1 MPSDSDKVAK
11 ANQSGPTVS
20 RRAAILGA
28 TATAILG
35 AAIGGGAVAV
45 SKRDD
50 DDSKSGSSSKPDSG
64 IDRDVVSSRAFE
76 AVVWGMPAVNYDRML
91 QAAIAVGAEP
101 NQIVYWSK
109 LLDWK
114 NQTLTPNPN
123 AIYLMPFYDTTSGPV
138 VIDVPPAEGDSTI
151 TGSIDSVWQTPLAD
165 VGPAGTDKGAG
176 GRYLILPPGF
186 TGEIP
191 DGFIPLRSETYAGF
205 AIMRSNL
212 KSGSDADIAAA
223 VNYGKR
229 IGIYR
234 LDAAGNPP
242 PTPYVDASGKEFD
255 STIPYNRD
263 FFTNLNRV
271 VQAEVWLPRDMAM
284 IDQLSSLGITKGA
297 PYKPD
302 STTLSRFD
310 NAAAD
315 AGKWLEQLYVKGFTP
330 PYFDN
335 THWAL
340 PANQQLITAMQSGFA
355 DPSSYPVDARGMAYS
370 FAYFAA
376 KNLGTGQFY
385 LVAIHDADGKDL
397 DGGKNYKINVPAH
410 VPVSLY
416 WSATAYDRGTHTLI
430 RDVNWA
436 SRASNTPELQ
446 TNSDGSVD
454 LYMGPSA
461 PEGKKSNWI
470 PTKSGR
476 NFEIMFRFYGPQ
488 PPLSEKTWKLPDIQ
502 TA

>member
-1 MPSDSDKVAK
+1 MSPDNEATPRSSDSD
-11 ANQSGPTVS
+11 PTVS
-20 RRAAILGA
+20 RRAALLGA
-28 TATAILG
+28 AVTAALG

-50 DDSKSGSSSKPDSG
+50 NDSKSDSSKPNSD

-91 QAAIAVGAEP
+91 QAAIAVGAGP

-123 AIYLMPFYDTTSGPV
+123 AIYLMPFYDTSSGPIV
-138 VIDVPPAEGDSTI
+138 LDIPPAEGDSTL

-186 TGEIP
+186 QGEIP
-191 DGFIPLRSETYAGF
+191 DGFIPLYSETKAGF
-205 AIMRSNL
+205 AIVRSNL

-223 VNYGKR
+223 VAYGKR
-229 IGIYR
+229 MGMYR

-255 STIPYNRD
+255 ATIPYDRD

-271 VQAEVWLPRDMAM
+271 VQAEAWLPRDMAM
-284 IDQLSSLGITKGA
+284 IDQLSSLGITRGT
-297 PYKPD
+297 PYQPD
-302 STTLSRFD
+302 SATLERLD
-310 NAAAD
+310 DAAAA
-315 AGKWLEQLYVKGFTP
+315 AGKWLEQLYVKSFTP

-340 PANQQLITAMQSGFA
+340 PANQQLVTAMQDGFV
-355 DPSSYPVDARGMAYS
+355 DPSNYPVDARGMTYS

-376 KNLGTGQFY
+376 KSLGTGQFY
-385 LVAIHDADGKDL
+385 LVAIHDSDGKDF
-397 DGGKNYKINVPAH
+397 DGGKNYKITVPPH

-430 RDVNWA
+430 RDVDWA

-454 LYMGPSA
+454 LFMGPSA

-502 TA
+502 PA

>member
-1 MPSDSDKVAK
+1 MPLNSGEVA
-11 ANQSGPTVS
+11 NPSQSSPTVS
-20 RRAAILGA
+20 RRAALLGA
-28 TATAILG
+28 AVTAALG
-35 AAIGGGAVAV
+35 AAIGGAVAV
-45 SKRDD
+45 SKRGD
-50 DDSKSGSSSKPDSG
+50 DDSKTGSTAKSDSG
-64 IDRDVVSSRAFE
+64 IDRDLVSSRAFE

-91 QAAIAVGAEP
+91 QAAIAVGAGP

-138 VIDVPPAEGDSTI
+138 VIDVPPADRDSTI

-205 AIMRSNL
+205 AIMRSNP

-229 IGIYR
+229 IGLYR
-234 LDAAGNPP
+234 LDAAGNRP

-255 STIPYNRD
+255 ATIPYNRD
-263 FFTNLNRV
+263 FFTNLNRI

-297 PYKPD
+297 PYQPD
-302 STTLSRFD
+302 SETLTRFD
-310 NAAAD
+310 DAAAD
-315 AGKWLEQLYVKGFTP
+315 AGKWLEQLYVKSFTP
-330 PYFDN
+330 AYFDN

-340 PANQQLITAMQSGFA
+340 PANQRLVTAMQSGFA
-355 DPSSYPVDARGMAYS
+355 DPGNYPVDARGMTYS

-376 KNLGTGQFY
+376 KSLGTGQFY
-385 LVAIHDADGKDL
+385 LVAIHYSDGKDL
-397 DGGKNYKINVPAH
+397 DGGRNYKINVPAH

-430 RDVNWA
+430 RDVDWA
-436 SRASNTPELQ
+436 SRASNTPGLQ

-454 LYMGPSA
+454 LYIGPSA
-461 PEGKKSNWI
+461 PDGKKSNWI
-470 PTKSGR
+470 PTKPGR

-488 PPLSEKTWKLPDIQ
+488 PPLSEKTSKLPDIQ
-502 TA
+502 PA

>member
-1 MPSDSDKVAK
+1 MSPDSEAATRSDD
-11 ANQSGPTVS
+11 SGPTVS
-20 RRAAILGA
+20 RRAALLGA
-28 TATAILG
+28 AVTAALG

-45 SKRDD
+45 AKRDD
-50 DDSKSGSSSKPDSG
+50 NDSKSDTSAKSDSG
-64 IDRDVVSSRAFE
+64 VDRDVVSSRAFE

-91 QAAIAVGAEP
+91 QAAIAVGAGP
-101 NQIVYWSK
+101 NQIVYWSR

-138 VIDVPPAEGDSTI
+138 VLDIPPAEGDSTI

-165 VGPAGTDKGAG
+165 VGPAGIDKGAG

-186 TGEIP
+186 NGQIP
-191 DGFIPLRSETYAGF
+191 EGFIPLHSETYAGF
-205 AIMRSNL
+205 AIMRSNV
-212 KSGSDADIAAA
+212 KNGTDADIAAA
-223 VNYGKR
+223 VDYGKR
-229 IGIYR
+229 IGLYR

-263 FFTNLNRV
+263 FFTALNRV

-284 IDQLSSLGITKGA
+284 IAQLTSLGITKGA
-297 PYKPD
+297 PYQPD
-302 STTLSRFD
+302 SAMLTRFD
-310 NAAAD
+310 DAAAD
-315 AGKWLEQLYVKGFTP
+315 AGKWLDALYVKSFEP

-340 PANQQLITAMQSGFA
+340 PANQQLVTAMSDGFA
-355 DPSSYPVDARGMAYS
+355 DPANYPVDVRGMTYS
-370 FAYFAA
+370 FAYFAP
-376 KNLGTGQFY
+376 KSLGTGQFY
-385 LVAIHDADGKDL
+385 LVTIHDSEGKDF
-397 DGGKNYKINVPAH
+397 DGGKNYKITVPPH

-416 WSATAYDRGTHTLI
+416 WSATAYDRVTHTLI
-430 RDVNWA
+430 RDVDWA
-436 SRASNTPELQ
+436 SRASNTPDLQ

-454 LYMGPSA
+454 LYLGPSA
-461 PEGKKSNWI
+461 PDGKKSNWI
-470 PTKSGR
+470 PTKSGKK
-476 NFEIMFRFYGPQ
+476 FEIMFRFYGPQ

-502 TA
+502 PA